1 MCYGNLYQPTPKEN
15 PVYHSID
22 DVIRAVLS
30 ILPDAEVSH
39 DNDGQ
44 IVVYTG
50 LTLEAD
56 DVAGGEMNTPLN
68 PARPEAVRLVVLNDG
83 ETFTDALGVAVMD
96 WYGENEIEAIE
107 DALAAHS
114 TPEDDPD
121 LVLVG
126 FFNEA
131 GVIA

>member
-1 MCYGNLYQPTPKEN
+1 M
-15 PVYHSID
+15 YHPID

-30 ILPDAEVSH
+30 ILPDAEIGH

-56 DVAGGEMNTPLN
+56 DVAGGSLNKPLPQAPDN
-68 PARPEAVRLVVLNDG
+68 AVRLVVLNDG
-83 ETFTDALGVAVMD
+83 ETFTDALGVSVVD

-107 DALAAHS
+107 DALRYAGTDQDS
-114 TPEDDPD
+114 PD
-121 LVLVG
+121 LVHVG
-126 FFNEA
+126 NFGA
-131 GVIA
+131 SGIIV